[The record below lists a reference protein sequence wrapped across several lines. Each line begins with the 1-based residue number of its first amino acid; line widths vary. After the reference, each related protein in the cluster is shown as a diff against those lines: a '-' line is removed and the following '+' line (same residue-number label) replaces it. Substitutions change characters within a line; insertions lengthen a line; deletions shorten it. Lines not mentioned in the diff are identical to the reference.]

1 MRSVAEKRESREA
14 VCRKLDEMGI
24 SYEMIEH
31 EAAYTVEDMDRVG
44 FDEKTTVCKNLFVRD
59 QKKKATHWLVV
70 LLKDK
75 RADLDSLAE
84 QLGTKHLSFASA
96 DRLKKYLG
104 LAQGEVTPLGVLND
118 AAHEVIVVFDKD
130 LIGRERLGVH
140 PNDNS
145 ATLLLSFGDIKRFV
159 EQNGNTVRY
168 VTLKAETA

>member
-1 MRSVAEKRESREA
+1 MTNPFDDPEVKAAMAQAGIVHKPGMAEELLSQLA
-14 VCRKLDEMGI
+14 PLLAADGI
-24 SYEMIEH
+24 
-31 EAAYTVEDMDRVG
+31 
-44 FDEKTTVCKNLFVRD
+44 
-59 QKKKATHWLVV
+59 
-70 LLKDK
+70 
-75 RADLDSLAE
+75 DLDNLAE

-130 LIGRERLGVH
+130 LVGRERLGVH

-168 VTLKAETA
+168 VHLHDEQR